1 MIGASVRPRNEG
13 FGWVV
18 SGSAVLHG
26 LALFAAVA
34 LSQWRATPQFEH
46 ALPVEL
52 VQLGKPRDPKLLP
65 RKPRRPPPPAESKPA
80 VVGEDPPEPDAVPLQ
95 TKKPKAEK
103 ERRPKESSPE
113 KPSDAAR
120 KMISASDSRL
130 DDALAKIEEPEGS
143 PEGFAEGNTTDPNA
157 KGDVY
162 AAKVQA
168 AMKAAYKLPT
178 TISPMERASL
188 RAELR
193 IWIAPDG
200 RILRWKVLKSHPN
213 QQFMG
218 AITSMLKTVEL
229 PAPPP
234 EAASAYARE
243 GRVFGFS
250 GAQ

>member
-1 MIGASVRPRNEG
+1 VNGALVRPRNDG

-26 LALFAAVA
+26 LAIASAVA
-34 LSQWRATPQFEH
+34 FSQWRPAPQFEN

-52 VQLGKPRDPKLLP
+52 VQLGKPRDPNLLP
-65 RKPRRPPPPAESKPA
+65 RKVKRPPPPESKPA
-80 VVGEDPPEPDAVPLQ
+80 VVGDDAPEPDAVPLE
-95 TKKPKAEK
+95 TKKPEPEK
-103 ERRPKESSPE
+103 KRRPKESSPR
-113 KPSDAAR
+113 KLSDAAR
-120 KMISASDSRL
+120 KMLSSSDSRL

-143 PEGFAEGNTTDPNA
+143 PEGFAEGNTTDPDA
-157 KGDVY
+157 VGDAY

-168 AMKAAYKLPT
+168 ALKAAYKLPS
-178 TISPMERASL
+178 TISPLERASL

-193 IWIAPDG
+193 IWIASDG
-200 RILRWKVLKSHPN
+200 RILRWEVLKSHPN

-234 EAASAYARE
+234 EAAPAYARE